1 MLSKGLNLQE
11 KLNEKLFFT
20 TIIHTTTLLALLQE
34 KSDEGIKYHNKD
46 FVDSSNKALIKIQ
59 SLTKS
64 CR

>member
-20 TIIHTTTLLALLQE
+20 AIIHTTTLLALLQE
-34 KSDEGIKYHNKD
+34 KSDEANKD
-46 FVDSSNKALIKIQ
+46 HYKNFVDSGNKALIEIQ
-59 SLTKS
+59 SLTKC